1 VKLRDQKIAFSNN
14 LILADNSVLKGDLK
28 VVLTNSI
35 IWGNLEDELVLNNTE
50 GTNFSFQPDHN
61 IIRTTLQELDINNNL
76 LNADP
81 LFVDPGNYNYR
92 LDTMSP
98 AKDKGFNLMIL
109 NDLEGMT
116 RDSLPDIGAYER
128 IEK

>member
-1 VKLRDQKIAFSNN
+1 VAFSNN
-14 LILADNSVLKGDLK
+14 LILADNSVLKGDLN

-35 IWGNLEDELVLNNTE
+35 IWGNMEDELVLNSIE
-50 GTNFSFQPDHN
+50 GTNFSFQSDHN

-81 LFVDPGNYNYR
+81 LFIDPMNYNYR
-92 LDTMSP
+92 LDTLSP
-98 AKDKGFNLMIL
+98 AKDKGFSLMIL
-109 NDLEGMT
+109 IDLDGIT

-128 IEK
+128 IEQ